1 MNAHLLRAL
10 AACLTLF
17 VSFPSAAHTFT
28 DALNRT
34 VSVERPQNVAVLQ
47 GSLAA
52 VWMCAGGT
60 VACATSDAFSEPPA
74 MSAEKARALN
84 EQWHTACFSA
94 HGAVV
99 VRSGEAEVVGTMFAP
114 NGERLLALGVDFVIL
129 SANIAAH
136 QRLLPLLERAGI
148 AAAFFSLDTFDDYL
162 RMLRV
167 CTDITGKT
175 DLYRTNG
182 ADVQA
187 RCAEIVAAARER
199 AAAHAPTVLL
209 LRAFS
214 GGVRAKNSS
223 NNMTGAILHEM
234 GARNIADSDR
244 AFGEDVSL
252 EAIIAADPD
261 IILVTTMGASEEK
274 AVAGFERQLA
284 ASPVWRDLSA
294 VRNGRCHLL
303 PRELFHFKPTGAR
316 WVDCYALLS
325 ALLYQ

>member
-1 MNAHLLRAL
+1 MNAHAVRAL
-10 AACLTLF
+10 AACLILF
-17 VSFPSAAHTFT
+17 VSFPSAARTFT

-34 VSVERPQNVAVLQ
+34 VSVENPQKVAVLQ

-52 VWMCAGGT
+52 VWIRAGGS
-60 VACATSDAFSEPPA
+60 VACATSDAFCEPPA
-74 MSAEKARALN
+74 MSAEKARAMN
-84 EQWHTACFSA
+84 GQWRTACFSA
-94 HGAVV
+94 HGAGV
-99 VRSGEAEVVGTMFAP
+99 VRADEAESVGTMFAP
-114 NGERLLALGVDFVIL
+114 NGERLLALGVDFVML
-129 SANIAAH
+129 SANIAGH

-182 ADVQA
+182 TDVQA
-187 RCAEIVAAARER
+187 RCAQVVAAAQEK

-214 GGVRAKNSS
+214 GGVRAKNSG
-223 NNMTGAILHEM
+223 NNMTGAILREL

-244 AFGEDVSL
+244 AFGEEVSL
-252 EAIIAADPD
+252 EAIIAADPE
-261 IILVTTMGASEEK
+261 IILVTMMGASEEK
-274 AVAGFERQLA
+274 AVAGFGRQLA
-284 ASPVWRDLSA
+284 ASPVWRELSA

-303 PRELFHFKPTGAR
+303 PRELFHFKPTGEQ